1 MSGEVDLLEARGNN
15 ESYRVEGSDQAG
27 FAGVDRIAATVHCA
41 DSQGGDDFS
50 IGNTTIHG
58 LEDDEGFITIGMDW
72 SEDALIT
79 YAREAGSGAR
89 RVLATSRGPACANAV
104 YHKYRPRNH

>member
-1 MSGEVDLLEARGNN
+1 MR
-15 ESYRVEGSDQAG
+15 
-27 FAGVDRIAATVHCA
+27 AA
-41 DSQGGDDFS
+41 
-50 IGNTTIHG
+50 
-58 LEDDEGFITIGMDW
+58 LEDGTSLQVARCTADH
-72 SEDALIT
+72 DAPGLCEHASTLIT